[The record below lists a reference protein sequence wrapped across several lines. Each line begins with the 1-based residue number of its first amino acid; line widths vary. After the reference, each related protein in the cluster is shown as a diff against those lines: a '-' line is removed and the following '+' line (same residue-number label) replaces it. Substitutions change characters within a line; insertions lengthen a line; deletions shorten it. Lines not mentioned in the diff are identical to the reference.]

1 MSKGLIEWEGCD
13 RFGAVCDKLRVMR
26 ARSTSGSADRAMG
39 RRMIR
44 AGTLLAWGAVLILAL
59 LAAAC
64 GESASKTPA
73 ADGRDDGVYAERRS
87 KLMAEI
93 RASDRG
99 ISEPVLAAVERVD
112 RHRFVRPENVDEA
125 YENRPLPI
133 GEGQT
138 ISQPLIVAMMTE
150 ALGISPGDRVLE
162 IGTGSGYQAA
172 VLAEMGAKVYSVEI
186 IPALAAW
193 AEENL
198 RGAGYKDI
206 EQRTDD
212 GYFGWEDEAPFDGI
226 IVTAAPDHVPQPLI
240 RQLKEGGRMIVPVG
254 PPGFYQTLWQI
265 EQTAGGVV
273 AENLGLV
280 RFVPLTGEMSAED
293 P

>member
-1 MSKGLIEWEGCD
+1 
-13 RFGAVCDKLRVMR
+13 
-26 ARSTSGSADRAMG
+26 MG
-39 RRMIR
+39 R
-44 AGTLLAWGAVLILAL
+44 AGAFLLSCVVSVAAL
-59 LAAAC
+59 LALAC
-64 GESASKTPA
+64 GPSISRTPSV
-73 ADGRDDGVYAERRS
+73 DGGDDYIHAERRS

-93 RASDRG
+93 RASERG
-99 ISEPVLAAVERVD
+99 ISEAVLAAVERVE

-186 IPALAAW
+186 IPALAEW
-193 AEENL
+193 SEENL
-198 RGAGYKDI
+198 RGAGYEGI
-206 EQRTDD
+206 EQRRTDD

-240 RQLKEGGRMIVPVG
+240 RQLKVGGRMIVPVG
-254 PPGFYQTLWQI
+254 PPGFYQTLWLI
-265 EQTAGGVV
+265 EQTADGVV

>member
-1 MSKGLIEWEGCD
+1 ML
-13 RFGAVCDKLRVMR
+13 
-26 ARSTSGSADRAMG
+26 ADRETG
-39 RRMIR
+39 CRVIR
-44 AGTLLAWGAVLILAL
+44 AGARLVRCGVLLAAL
-59 LAAAC
+59 LVAAC
-64 GESASKTPA
+64 GESGSRTPA
-73 ADGRDDGVYAERRS
+73 ADDRDDGVFAERRA
-87 KLMAEI
+87 KLMVEI
-93 RASDRG
+93 RASDRE
-99 ISEPVLAAVERVD
+99 ISEPVLEAVARVD

-150 ALGISPGDRVLE
+150 ALEISPGDRVLE

-193 AEENL
+193 SEENL
-198 RGAGYKDI
+198 RGAGYDDI

-240 RQLKEGGRMIVPVG
+240 RQLKVGGRMIVPVG

-265 EQTAGGVV
+265 EQTADGVV

>member
-1 MSKGLIEWEGCD
+1 MA
-13 RFGAVCDKLRVMR
+13 GAD
-26 ARSTSGSADRAMG
+26 ARLVRS
-39 RRMIR
+39 
-44 AGTLLAWGAVLILAL
+44 AVLVVL
-59 LAAAC
+59 LLLSAC
-64 GESASKTPA
+64 GESASRTPV

-93 RASDRG
+93 RASDRE
-99 ISEPVLAAVERVD
+99 ISKPVLAAVERVD
-112 RHRFVRPENVDEA
+112 RHRFVRPENVNEA

-138 ISQPLIVAMMTE
+138 ISQPLIVGMMTE
-150 ALGISPGDRVLE
+150 ALDISPGDRVLE

-186 IPALAAW
+186 IPALAGW
-193 AEENL
+193 SEENL
-198 RGAGYKDI
+198 RGAGYKGI

-240 RQLKEGGRMIVPVG
+240 RQLKVGGRMIVPVG
-254 PPGFYQTLWQI
+254 PPGFYQTLWLI
-265 EQTAGGVV
+265 EQTADGVV

-293 P
+293 H

>member
-1 MSKGLIEWEGCD
+1 MG
-13 RFGAVCDKLRVMR
+13 RAGAFILTCGVWVAVLVTLACGP
-26 ARSTSGSADRAMG
+26 STSRTPGVDGGDASVF
-39 RRMIR
+39 
-44 AGTLLAWGAVLILAL
+44 AV
-59 LAAAC
+59 
-64 GESASKTPA
+64 
-73 ADGRDDGVYAERRS
+73 RRS
-87 KLMAEI
+87 QLMAEI
-93 RASDRG
+93 RASDRE

-172 VLAEMGAKVYSVEI
+172 VLAEMGVRVYSVEI
-186 IPALAAW
+186 IPALAEW
-193 AEENL
+193 SEENL
-198 RGAGYKDI
+198 LNAGYEDI
-206 EQRTDD
+206 YQRTDD

-254 PPGFYQTLWQI
+254 PPGFYQTLWMI
-265 EQTAGGVV
+265 EQTGDGVV